1 MARRPRSGFRS
12 GARALTLASALAL
25 VLVASPRSSGA
36 DQAGQAFDAI
46 AEASG
51 GYVQYGIANFLA
63 VENYIDG
70 GGPVSQSTFS
80 STGSSQ
86 AFASLPYPGSTA
98 VSGPGLLT
106 GITGLP
112 IPPYPFYAGASHP
125 TQPQQEVT
133 DPSGGYVLR
142 ARADER
148 GSRGLA
154 TAGATSPER
163 PGPRAEAG
171 AEVVTD
177 GGSVTVTASSL
188 NQMLQLGPLSI
199 ASVRSSSVTKYGPSS
214 GEPVTTT
221 AFTVEGGR
229 VGDVA
234 FSFGPDGLRVAQQAI
249 PLPVS
254 AGLDALNQALAPAGL
269 SVRFQAPTPIKGGAL
284 AGVMELSSDAPVPGA
299 GTGRFRLRLGG
310 AMSAVALGGAAL
322 PVDLPGAVTPP
333 PEASPPAASAQAPD
347 ASYASAPAG
356 AGGSGGVGIGPGT
369 PTVGSAFR
377 SVTAAS
383 PFGSGGPAVA
393 DTVPSQAAL
402 STAGASPES
411 PQRSAGESI
420 AAAEPIVSP
429 RDFDASTRLTLLLVA
444 GGGIALALLAGWSR
458 IRRLHQ
464 WTA

>member
-25 VLVASPRSSGA
+25 VVVASPRSSGA

-80 STGSSQ
+80 SVGSSQ

-142 ARADER
+142 AKADER

-177 GGSVTVTASSL
+177 GGIVTVTASSL

-199 ASVRSSSVTKYGPSS
+199 GSVRSSSVTKYGPSS

-234 FSFGPDGLRVAQQAI
+234 FSFGPDGLRVAEQAI

-269 SVRFQAPTPIKGGAL
+269 SIRFQAPTPINGGAL

-322 PVDLPGAVTPP
+322 PVDLPAAGTPP
-333 PEASPPAASAQAPD
+333 PEAVPPAASAEAPD
-347 ASYASAPAG
+347 ASYVSAPAD
-356 AGGSGGVGIGPGT
+356 AGGSGGVGTGPATPIGPG
-369 PTVGSAFR
+369 SR

-383 PFGSGGPAVA
+383 PFGSGGSVVA

-402 STAGASPES
+402 PTAGASPES
-411 PQRSAGESI
+411 PRRSEGESI

>member
-12 GARALTLASALAL
+12 GARALILASALAL
-25 VLVASPRSSGA
+25 VCVASPRSSGA

-80 STGSSQ
+80 SAGSSQ

-133 DPSGGYVLR
+133 DPSGAYVLR
-142 ARADER
+142 AKADER

-154 TAGATSPER
+154 AAGATSPER

-177 GGSVTVTASSL
+177 GGIVTVTASSL

-199 ASVRSSSVTKYGPSS
+199 GSVQSSSVTKYGPSS
-214 GEPVTTT
+214 GEPVTST
-221 AFTVEGGR
+221 AFTVEAGR

-322 PVDLPGAVTPP
+322 PVDLPAAGTPP
-333 PEASPPAASAQAPD
+333 PEAVPPAASPESTD
-347 ASYASAPAG
+347 ASHLSAPG
-356 AGGSGGVGIGPGT
+356 DAGGSGGVGIGPATSIG
-369 PTVGSAFR
+369 PGSR
-377 SVTAAS
+377 SVTPAS
-383 PFGSGGPAVA
+383 PFGSNGPVAA

-411 PQRSAGESI
+411 SRRSAGGSI

>member
-12 GARALTLASALAL
+12 GVRGLSLASAV
-25 VLVASPRSSGA
+25 VLGFVASARSSGA
-36 DQAGQAFDAI
+36 DQVGQAFDAI

-63 VENYIDG
+63 VENYLDG

-80 STGSSQ
+80 SAGSSQ

-98 VSGPGLLT
+98 VSGPSLLT

-112 IPPYPFYAGASHP
+112 VPAYPFYAGASYP

-133 DPSGGYVLR
+133 DPAGGYVLR
-142 ARADER
+142 AKADER

-154 TAGATSPER
+154 TAGSAGPER
-163 PGPRAEAG
+163 PGARAEAG

-177 GGSVTVTASSL
+177 GGVVTVTASSL
-188 NQMLQLGPLSI
+188 NQTLQLGPLSI
-199 ASVRSSSVTKYGPSS
+199 GSVRSSSVTKYDPSS
-214 GEPVTTT
+214 ADPVTTT

-229 VGDVA
+229 VGDVV
-234 FSFGPDGLRVAQQAI
+234 FSFGPDGLHVAKQAI

-254 AGLDALNQALAPAGL
+254 GGLDALNQALAPAGI

-310 AMSAVALGGAAL
+310 AMSAVALGGAA
-322 PVDLPGAVTPP
+322 PRVDLPAAVGPP
-333 PEASPPAASAQAPD
+333 PEAPPPASEAAERPPVSSAAG
-347 ASYASAPAG
+347 SEGSIG
-356 AGGSGGVGIGPGT
+356 AGIGLPAPPSGTASRSLMPAS
-369 PTVGSAFR
+369 PSGSA
-377 SVTAAS
+377 
-383 PFGSGGPAVA
+383 GPVVA
-393 DTVPSQAAL
+393 DTAPS
-402 STAGASPES
+402 ASPAS
-411 PQRSAGESI
+411 DAPTGSLRRQGESI

-429 RDFDASTRLTLLLVA
+429 RDFDASTRLALLLVA